1 MSGMAKLLHTRIPTV
16 LFLAGFTGA
25 IAMMIRALVGA
36 EDPGYATPDVIRNAV
51 LWGGVSLVMMLGFC
65 LCLAVVTR
73 HKRSPQT
80 FADIHASR

>member
-1 MSGMAKLLHTRIPTV
+1 
-16 LFLAGFTGA
+16 
-25 IAMMIRALVGA
+25 VGA
-36 EDPGYATPDVIRNAV
+36 EDPGYATPDVIRGAV

-80 FADIHASR
+80 FADIHAGR